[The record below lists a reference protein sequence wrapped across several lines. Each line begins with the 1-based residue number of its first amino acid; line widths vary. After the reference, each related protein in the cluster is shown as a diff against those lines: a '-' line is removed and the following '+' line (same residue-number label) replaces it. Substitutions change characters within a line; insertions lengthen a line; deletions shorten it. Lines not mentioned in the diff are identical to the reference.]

1 MSKTQGALANESGK
15 KGEISTLKLLKL
27 LGFKPQ
33 KLSYKPAKSK
43 REVHKKR
50 TDHYIPELGLVL
62 ENKHQDVSGTADQ
75 KLENEIFNATRNFTD
90 ANLIPQGI
98 EPIRHYAIVLSGKH
112 WTKPGPNHK
121 IRVARELIQVL
132 KTAGQFQD
140 LKTVQIISKEELPQ
154 FIQQIEA
161 EHDK

>member
-1 MSKTQGALANESGK
+1 MFLTQGALANESGK
-15 KGEISTLKLLKL
+15 KGEISTLKLLNL

-33 KLSYKPAKSK
+33 KLSYKPANSEPKV
-43 REVHKKR
+43 RKKR

-62 ENKHQDVSGTADQ
+62 ENKHQDVPGTADQ

-112 WTKPGPNHK
+112 WAKPGPSHK
-121 IRVARELIQVL
+121 VRVARELIQVL
-132 KTAGQFQD
+132 KTMGEFQD
-140 LKTVQIISKEELPQ
+140 LETVRIILKEELPQ
-154 FIQQIEA
+154 LIQEIGA
-161 EHDK
+161 ECDK